1 MTRNHTEKQE
11 HDSGRRRATQ
21 RLPMRPR
28 FEAVTHSPQETLA
41 LGRELAGQLQPPCVV
56 LLEGELGS
64 GKTTLVK
71 GIVAGLGAA
80 TEDDVTS
87 PSFTLVHEYG
97 GDRKVY
103 HVDLYRIEGAQDLAT
118 LGLDDLMGQ
127 AAVVLIEWG
136 EKLSL
141 AAPAVRI
148 RLEHL
153 GKQDRRIIIGEGR
166 PADSGTNK

>member
-1 MTRNHTEKQE
+1 MTSDRTEQRE
-11 HDSGRRRATQ
+11 HDSGRRRREQ
-21 RLPMRPR
+21 RLPTTPH
-28 FEAVTHSPQETLA
+28 FEVVTHSPEETLA
-41 LGRELAGQLQPPCVV
+41 LGRELADQLQEPCVV
-56 LLEGELGS
+56 SLEGELGS

-80 TEDDVTS
+80 GEDVVTS

-97 GDRKVY
+97 GERKVY
-103 HVDLYRIEGAQDLAT
+103 HVDLYRVEGAEDLAT

-127 AAVVLIEWG
+127 HAVVLVEWG

-148 RLEHL
+148 KLEHL
-153 GKQDRRIIIGEGR
+153 GVEDRRIIVDR
-166 PADSGTNK
+166 PPVDLAIST